1 MAGMENHIQDLIQQ
15 ARDALGRMDSGQ
27 QRILATA
34 ADLLISTFH
43 AGNTVFVCGNG
54 GSAADSQHIAA
65 ELSGRY
71 LRERRA
77 LDCVALTTNSSNL
90 TAIGND
96 YDFSRVFARQVEAH
110 VRAGDALWAIST
122 SGNSPN
128 ILEAITAA
136 RSRGARIL
144 GFTGGKG
151 GKMASLC
158 DVCFVAPSDA
168 TYGIQQLHE
177 LGYHIICD
185 LVERAFA

>member
-1 MAGMENHIQDLIQQ
+1 MENHIRDLIQQ
-15 ARDALGRMDSGQ
+15 ARDALDRMDASQ
-27 QRILATA
+27 QRVLAAA
-34 ADLLISTFH
+34 ADMLISTFH

-77 LDCVALTTNSSNL
+77 LDCIALTTNSSNL

-96 YDFSRVFARQVEAH
+96 YDFSRVFARQVEAY
-110 VRAGDALWAIST
+110 VRAGDAVWAIST

-136 RSRGARIL
+136 KSRGARVL

-151 GKMASLC
+151 GKMAAMC
-158 DVCFVAPSDA
+158 DVCFIAPSEA

>member
-1 MAGMENHIQDLIQQ
+1 MPAMDDIIRDLIKQHC
-15 ARDALGRMDSGQ
+15 DALDRMDAPRQ
-27 QRILATA
+27 KVLAA
-34 ADLLISTFH
+34 AAELLIGTFRSG
-43 AGNTVFVCGNG
+43 ATVFVCGNG

-71 LRERRA
+71 LRERPA
-77 LDCVALTTNSSNL
+77 LDCIALTTNTSNL

-96 YDFSRVFARQVEAH
+96 YEFTRVFARQVEAH
-110 VRAGDALWAIST
+110 VRAGDCLWAIST

-136 RSRGARIL
+136 KSRGAKVL

-151 GKMASLC
+151 GKMASMC
-158 DVCFVAPSDA
+158 DVCFIAPADA